1 MLNVAVIFW
10 GLQILRSISFE
21 KKGKTFSIKIEFK

>member
-1 MLNVAVIFW
+1 MLCIFW

-21 KKGKTFSIKIEFK
+21 KKGKTYVLKIKFK